1 MDNIF
6 FSPFLCYNNVDIND
20 LKKADL
26 YIIMETNALLKKGH
40 SVNPKTQINYGDFKM
55 ESTFSHPVESHPVIE
70 KWKLIKE
77 TIRKE
82 YELSNI
88 SYSTWIEPLTL
99 YKVENDDV
107 YIIIPADKAH
117 AINYISNK
125 YTSFFQVTI
134 TEMMDKNYTV
144 SFILEKDIE
153 SDSDQENSDNKSIYN
168 IIYERA
174 NLNPKYKFD
183 TFVVG
188 SNNRFAHSAA
198 LAVAETPGGAYNP
211 LYIYGGAGLGKTHL
225 IHSIGRFILEQ
236 NTEMK
241 VLYVTS
247 EQFTNEVIESIRSGN
262 ATTMTKLREKYRTV
276 DVLMIDDIQFIIGKE
291 STQEEFFHTFN
302 VLHGAGKQIVISS
315 DKPPKEMEA
324 LEERFRSRFEWG
336 LIADIQAPDYETKVA
351 ILRKN
356 AEIYERKI
364 DNAIFEYIAN
374 NIQSNIRELEGAFNK
389 IIAFSKINKIPLDEL
404 TMEHAKDALKDVIYP
419 SKSKEITTDLILNIV
434 SEHFEVSSE
443 DIRSKRRNA
452 EFVIPRQVYMYL
464 CRELIDTPLT
474 NIAKTLGKKDH
485 TTIIHGIKKIE
496 EEMKYNEELKNKIN
510 IIINILSPS

>member
-1 MDNIF
+1 MGKKMKNA
-6 FSPFLCYNNVDIND
+6 FSDSIRENWN
-20 LKKADL
+20 
-26 YIIMETNALLKKGH
+26 
-40 SVNPKTQINYGDFKM
+40 
-55 ESTFSHPVESHPVIE
+55 
-70 KWKLIKE
+70 LIKE
-77 TIRKE
+77 NIRKE

-88 SYSTWIEPLTL
+88 SYSTWIEPLSL
-99 YKVENDDV
+99 YKVEDDNV
-107 YIIIPADKAH
+107 FIIIPTEKAH

-134 TEMMDKNYTV
+134 TEMMEKDCSI

-153 SDSDQENSDNKSIYN
+153 NELNSENSSKKSGYN
-168 IIYERA
+168 ILYERA
-174 NLNPKYKFD
+174 NLNPKYTFD

-188 SNNRFAHSAA
+188 NNNKFAHSAA
-198 LAVAETPGGAYNP
+198 LAVAETPGTTYNP

-225 IHSIGRFILEQ
+225 MHSIGRFILEA
-236 NTEMK
+236 NNNMK

-247 EQFTNEVIESIRSGN
+247 EQFTNEVIDSIRSGN
-262 ATTMTKLREKYRTV
+262 AATMTKLREKYRTV
-276 DVLMIDDIQFIIGKE
+276 DVLMIDDIQFIIGKD

-302 VLHGAGKQIVISS
+302 VLHSARKQIVLSS
-315 DKPPKEMEA
+315 DKPPKEMET

-336 LIADIQAPDYETKVA
+336 LIADIQPPDYETKVA
-351 ILRKN
+351 ILLKN
-356 AEIYERKI
+356 AENYEKKI
-364 DNAIFEYIAN
+364 NNAIFEYIAT

-389 IIAFSKINKIPLDEL
+389 IIAFSKINKIPLDEM

-434 SEHFEVSSE
+434 SEHFDVTSK
-443 DIRSKRRNA
+443 DIQSQKRNA

-464 CRELIDTPLT
+464 CRELIETPLT

-510 IIINILSPS
+510 IIKNILSSS

>member
-1 MDNIF
+1 MLQNPLPFIFSYPQLTNVIYVDNIF

-40 SVNPKTQINYGDFKM
+40 PVNPKTQINYGDFKM

-188 SNNRFAHSAA
+188 SNNRFAH
-198 LAVAETPGGAYNP
+198 
-211 LYIYGGAGLGKTHL
+211 
-225 IHSIGRFILEQ
+225 R
-236 NTEMK
+236 
-241 VLYVTS
+241 
-247 EQFTNEVIESIRSGN
+247 
-262 ATTMTKLREKYRTV
+262 
-276 DVLMIDDIQFIIGKE
+276 
-291 STQEEFFHTFN
+291 
-302 VLHGAGKQIVISS
+302 
-315 DKPPKEMEA
+315 
-324 LEERFRSRFEWG
+324 
-336 LIADIQAPDYETKVA
+336 
-351 ILRKN
+351 
-356 AEIYERKI
+356 
-364 DNAIFEYIAN
+364 
-374 NIQSNIRELEGAFNK
+374 
-389 IIAFSKINKIPLDEL
+389 
-404 TMEHAKDALKDVIYP
+404 
-419 SKSKEITTDLILNIV
+419 
-434 SEHFEVSSE
+434 
-443 DIRSKRRNA
+443 
-452 EFVIPRQVYMYL
+452 
-464 CRELIDTPLT
+464 
-474 NIAKTLGKKDH
+474 
-485 TTIIHGIKKIE
+485 
-496 EEMKYNEELKNKIN
+496 
-510 IIINILSPS
+510 